1 MKLRKKMKVIKGG
14 RKKERTEKRRDGRMK
29 GRMDRRRKGKVDFER
44 LEEQTQ
50 TTVYKPLTFW
60 NQILTLPQKPRVYL

>member
-44 LEEQTQ
+44 LEEQT
-50 TTVYKPLTFW
+50 
-60 NQILTLPQKPRVYL
+60 